1 MNVDSFRKVLSR
13 SGRMAPLIIVALLG
27 SNAQG
32 DYPTPGN
39 PKSLP
44 GRPILSVPVDPFMT
58 PADEQ
63 RILLALA
70 RPARLQWQATSPA
83 FLAKELCSYFP
94 ASVNRRALEDIGLE
108 VDMEIGL
115 EGDSGSLSLG
125 ANLEEMFEAAD
136 LAMTIR
142 GGRFIITTREDSLSE
157 SRLPTRIYDVTP
169 LVVRQQGDH
178 SVVYAQGLMD
188 TIQATIEP
196 GCWEALGGPSVM
208 GLNVVRDRALLHI
221 SASTSMQ
228 LRIQSYLDR
237 SNSGPS
243 IDPSSSLF
251 APEMTFTGT
260 WDTPSFHYGQPG
272 SHGMGGMMR
281 IAPMNSK

>member
-1 MNVDSFRKVLSR
+1 MNADNFERVLSR
-13 SGRMAPLIIVALLG
+13 SVRMVCLIFFALSG
-27 SNAQG
+27 SNARG

-83 FLAKELCSYFP
+83 FLANELCAYFP
-94 ASVNRRALEDIGLE
+94 TSVNRRALEDIGLE

-115 EGDSGSLSLG
+115 EGDPGSLPLG

-142 GGRFIITTREDSLSE
+142 GGRLIITTS
-157 SRLPTRIYDVTP
+157 
-169 LVVRQQGDH
+169 
-178 SVVYAQGLMD
+178 
-188 TIQATIEP
+188 
-196 GCWEALGGPSVM
+196 
-208 GLNVVRDRALLHI
+208 
-221 SASTSMQ
+221 
-228 LRIQSYLDR
+228 
-237 SNSGPS
+237 
-243 IDPSSSLF
+243 
-251 APEMTFTGT
+251 
-260 WDTPSFHYGQPG
+260 
-272 SHGMGGMMR
+272 
-281 IAPMNSK
+281 